1 MSGYFVVYAILA
13 IWVFFDARKRKNNV
27 IGWPGATVFAGPLV
41 LPVYLA
47 KRHLKEGE
55 VREGGT
61 GWNVL
66 KNFALF
72 WTLTIVFFGIMIVVA
87 ASSQA
92 DGASAALGAT
102 LGIGMLGFVW
112 FSVLVAALVLGLF
125 LKKASV
131 VEKGPTG
138 PLAANQGG
146 TVMQGVLLLCL
157 LWSYPALAAA
167 APAASM
173 DEVRQSIIQRCRNQ
187 MSDYGGIVKL
197 WNTRVRLS
205 HLMPDSWRVRGFTA
219 AVPPTSDR
227 NKACEGDPP
236 PPSSGTLSTP
246 CDNLRGPLGHQ
257 RRGEPR
263 GSSPALRYLSAPVF
277 RYEDRLERLYKTH
290 MILHRQRRRFF
301 CRV

>member
-72 WTLTIVFFGIMIVVA
+72 WTLTMVFFGIVVVVA

-102 LGIGMLGFVW
+102 LGLGMLGFVW

-131 VEKGPTG
+131 VEKRSDRAFGRESGRNGHARGT
-138 PLAANQGG
+138 AA
-146 TVMQGVLLLCL
+146 L
-157 LWSYPALAAA
+157 PALVLSRA
-167 APAASM
+167 
-173 DEVRQSIIQRCRNQ
+173 RRCCP
-187 MSDYGGIVKL
+187 GGI
-197 WNTRVRLS
+197 
-205 HLMPDSWRVRGFTA
+205 HG
-219 AVPPTSDR
+219 
-227 NKACEGDPP
+227 
-236 PPSSGTLSTP
+236 
-246 CDNLRGPLGHQ
+246 
-257 RRGEPR
+257 
-263 GSSPALRYLSAPVF
+263 
-277 RYEDRLERLYKTH
+277 
-290 MILHRQRRRFF
+290 
-301 CRV
+301 